1 MLSLIT
7 LLAQRLAYC
16 LLFEEGKTNGSKVV
30 SELCAKEKREKGS
43 RNTVVQSLIY
53 SQDFF
58 YASGKDKKERVY
70 VPVKTPTEQKS
81 DK

>member
-1 MLSLIT
+1 M
-7 LLAQRLAYC
+7 
-16 LLFEEGKTNGSKVV
+16 

-53 SQDFF
+53 SQEFF
-58 YASGKDKKERVY
+58 YVSGKDKKERVY
-70 VPVKTPTEQKS
+70 VPVKTPGEQKS